1 MIYAIRRAKLGKI
14 QGRLHGS
21 QDLTRGGV
29 AICIKFLRYKNIH
42 FFRVSMLS
50 DKKKPTFN
58 NF

>member
-21 QDLTRGGV
+21 QDLTRGGGV

-50 DKKKPTFN
+50 D
-58 NF
+58 